1 MSKAKGGDSK
11 THTRVVKKTK
21 QGGKAKT
28 ASMNKTE
35 KNSYKKYRG
44 QGK

>member
-1 MSKAKGGDSK
+1 MSKAKVGDLK
-11 THTRVVKKTK
+11 THTKLVKKTK

-35 KNSYKKYRG
+35 KKTYKKYRG